1 MSAVNIPS
9 SCLPRAS
16 PSVQSRA
23 SSNQGLC
30 SLVFLNNN
38 EVSRALGM
46 KPSSTFRNT
55 STAAYKAKLITPS
68 GEENEVEV
76 GDDEYILDAGEG
88 AGMELPYSCRA
99 GSCATCVGQIVSGSV
114 DQSEGSFLDDTQI
127 EKGYVL
133 TCIARPTSDCV
144 IYTHKEEDLHR

>member
-1 MSAVNIPS
+1 MSTVTVPS
-9 SCLPRAS
+9 CCPLRAS

-23 SSNQGLC
+23 LSSQGLC
-30 SLVFLNNN
+30 SLGFVNNN
-38 EVSRALGM
+38 VSRACGL
-46 KPSSTFRNT
+46 KPSSSFRIT
-55 STAAYKAKLITPS
+55 SMAAYRVKLITPS

-76 GDDEYILDAGEG
+76 PDDEYILDAGEG

-99 GSCATCVGQIVSGSV
+99 GSCSTCAGQIVSGSV

-144 IYTHKEEDLHR
+144 IYTNKEEDLH